1 MTRNLANVSS
11 AFANT
16 LQRWDF
22 KMEKTQ
28 TDLIKQLEEFKPKL
42 RNQLKNIKQQL
53 RAIKTTF
60 NGTVEY
66 RSKKY

>member
-1 MTRNLANVSS
+1 MARNSANLSS

-28 TDLIKQLEEFKPKL
+28 TDLIKVLEKFNPKL
-42 RNQLKNIKQQL
+42 RNQLNY
-53 RAIKTTF
+53 
-60 NGTVEY
+60 N
-66 RSKKY
+66 